1 MNRGAWKATV
11 HGIAKSQTRLSV
23 TQHNS
28 KTQKLFSVKETVN
41 KMKRQ
46 TTEWEKML
54 VSNIS
59 YKGINIQNIQRT
71 CTTQHKKNPINYLKK
86 RTDLI
91 GDFPK
96 KPYRWSTEI

>member
-1 MNRGAWKATV
+1 MNRGAWQATV

-59 YKGINIQNIQRT
+59 YKGINIQNIQIT
-71 CTTQHKKNPINYLKK
+71 CTTQHTK
-86 RTDLI
+86 TQ
-91 GDFPK
+91 
-96 KPYRWSTEI
+96 